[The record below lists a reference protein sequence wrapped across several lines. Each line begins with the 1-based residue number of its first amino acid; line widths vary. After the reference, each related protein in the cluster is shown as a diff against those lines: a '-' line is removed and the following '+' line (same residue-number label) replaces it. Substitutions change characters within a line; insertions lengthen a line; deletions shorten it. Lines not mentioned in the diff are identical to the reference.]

1 MFLKMTPAAVPVIA
15 KKMKPKR
22 IVKGDWSAIIA
33 NWFTRNAGIKPDSK
47 FKPRESPRQYLRE

>member
-22 IVKGDWSAIIA
+22 IVKGDRLAIIA
-33 NWFTRNAGIKPDSK
+33 NRFTRNAGIKPDSK
-47 FKPRESPRQYLRE
+47 FKPRELPR

>member
-22 IVKGDWSAIIA
+22 IVKGDRLAIIA
-33 NWFTRNAGIKPDSK
+33 NRFTRNAGIKPDSK
-47 FKPRESPRQYLRE
+47 FKLKELPR